1 MSRTITRRGDNTP
14 CRGDVNKNLWAKGPG
29 TSPRYRTDYLE
40 SHNKALDFVSRPL
53 YPHERSERLERS
65 EWSLCATSAK
75 NEGDEVPLP
84 NGLPTPPKITTGGIV
99 DRLGPANP
107 YALHPEV
114 VLRASTTVAGLSR
127 RGIRKRLAHEAQ
139 VNYLAVLDPASGA
152 STQDRLKAADGA
164 ARVSGLTRD
173 DQVKVTVTFTMR
185 GWGAPPTKVVD
196 ASPVPPLPD
205 GAGGARGEGG

>member
-1 MSRTITRRGDNTP
+1 MSRTITRQGYNTP
-14 CRGDVNKNLWAKGPG
+14 IRGGVNNNLGTKGPG

-99 DRLGPANP
+99 DRLGPSNP

-114 VLRASTTVAGLSR
+114 VLRARASVEGLSR

-139 VNYLAVLDPASGA
+139 VSYLAVLDPASGA
-152 STQDRLKAADGA
+152 STQDRLRAADGA
-164 ARVSGLTRD
+164 ARVAGILNE
-173 DQVKVTVTFTMR
+173 KVTVTVTHALGFK
-185 GWGAPPTKVVD
+185 GFSSIIEAAPI
-196 ASPVPPLPD
+196 PPLPD
-205 GAGGARGEGG
+205 GAKSGG